1 MINEKQNQ
9 MIQML
14 VEGKT
19 KSTIARELNMSRQTI
34 YDWLKIDEI
43 SAELD
48 RRRQVMCNE
57 ALGEAKSDVKKLL
70 AELEKMALTSESE
83 SIRLQCINS
92 LLDRILGRPSTK
104 SEVSIEKTTEKDI
117 DLKELENTFNMV
129 EDIVDDKV
137 IDLKE
142 KKAN

>member
-1 MINEKQNQ
+1 MLTEKQNK

-19 KSTIARELNMSRQTI
+19 KTAIAKELKMSRQTI

-48 RRRQVMCNE
+48 RRRQIMCNE

-70 AELEKMALTSESE
+70 AELERLALTSESE
-83 SIRLQCINS
+83 SIRVQCINS

-104 SEVSIEKTTEKDI
+104 SEIAIDKATESDIELDDI
-117 DLKELENTFNMV
+117 DTLLDNNSSDNDLDNVIEL
-129 EDIVDDKV
+129 DKA
-137 IDLKE
+137 K
-142 KKAN
+142 

>member
-1 MINEKQNQ
+1 MLTEKQNK

-19 KSTIARELNMSRQTI
+19 KTAIAKELKMSRQTI

-43 SAELD
+43 SPELD
-48 RRRQVMCNE
+48 RRRQIMCNE

-70 AELEKMALTSESE
+70 AELERLALTSESE
-83 SIRLQCINS
+83 SIRVQCINS

-104 SEVSIEKTTEKDI
+104 SEISIDKATESDIELDDI
-117 DLKELENTFNMV
+117 DTLLDDNNTIDNVIEL
-129 EDIVDDKV
+129 DKA
-137 IDLKE
+137 K
-142 KKAN
+142 